1 MTEDEERA
9 INSIR
14 WILRQDP
21 GIAQT
26 LFGFTWVHDGIAE
39 DEMYALY
46 NIGEIVRI
54 DAPSAEIL
62 MGFPWVTDSV
72 TGDESNALYNLR
84 EILRDDPAVAEALLD
99 LAWIA
104 DGVNRHEKNAIYQFR
119 EVLRKEPAV
128 ADILLASSWFTDGLT
143 RTDGNILW
151 GLSGL
156 YDLDR
161 SSLSGLTTKPWFD
174 DGLSY
179 EEFMLVGDIGVIA
192 GKSKTDALAII
203 EMPFLD
209 TFDPADAMAARSLR
223 RLAWCADGGSHASY
237 ECSENGT
244 GYQRVSKIFR
254 RIMDYPTISDGIT
267 DEETPIVATLH
278 SASFFT
284 TDIFDRLLDP
294 NTVMLEERT
303 VNLRHSGETPFTIIR
318 IRPGAERTMDLL
330 EHAMRLVEE
339 FVEVP
344 FPVGH
349 IIFLAENTSRNR
361 VYIDLSA
368 MSGEYEHFDNDE
380 RPAGDALH
388 VLAHE
393 AAHHYWFVE
402 WSRHWIEDGLGA
414 FFQSIVRRQEQI
426 GPNETVAPIWKTKMP
441 PCVYMS
447 NLAGRDRELDVPGVR
462 IISDCSDS
470 LGERLFQD
478 LWRSLGDSVF
488 RQGLANLYL
497 LARSGAPVG
506 ECKFTKYDKAGICE
520 VIAAFKSAAPAAEA
534 ATVDK
539 VVGRWYDNSEP
550 YDLSHVDTSPPNRRL
565 PGGVEIARAYISLDR
580 DKPEQTR
587 VDSFSASEIRARV
600 FLHLDLSSYTPQ
612 PAGEFSFRYVTF
624 FEDGFP
630 YRDHEST
637 YTRSTGWTRN
647 SVTSHIGAGGFPWI
661 PRGPRTEASENWWA
675 PGRHWVHVYHEG
687 QKVAEVEFTVT
698 L

>member
-1 MTEDEERA
+1 MDFLWIDDGMTDDE
-9 INSIR
+9 
-14 WILRQDP
+14 RQ
-21 GIAQT
+21 A
-26 LFGFTWVHDGIAE
+26 V
-39 DEMYALY
+39 
-46 NIGEIVRI
+46 
-54 DAPSAEIL
+54 
-62 MGFPWVTDSV
+62 
-72 TGDESNALYNLR
+72 NALR
-84 EILRDDPAVAEALLD
+84 EILREDPAVAETLLGFPW
-99 LAWIA
+99 LA
-104 DGVNRHEKNAIYQFR
+104 DGVTRDESWAVYHLQVIVQEDPAVAEVLLGFPWFADGVTGDERNAVYYFR
-119 EVLRKEPAV
+119 EILRKEPVMAET
-128 ADILLASSWFTDGLT
+128 LLGSSWFTDGVT
-143 RTDGNILW
+143 RTESDTFW

-156 YDLDR
+156 YGIDR
-161 SSLSGLTTKPWFD
+161 SSLSALTAKPWFK
-174 DGLSY
+174 DGLSR
-179 EEFMLVGDIGVIA
+179 EEFMLLGDLGVIA
-192 GKSKTDALAII
+192 GKSESDALALIG
-203 EMPFLD
+203 MPFLE
-209 TFDPADAMAARSLR
+209 TFEPADPMAARSLR
-223 RLAWCADGGSHASY
+223 RLAWCADGESHASY
-237 ECSENGT
+237 ECSDNGT

-520 VIAAFKSAAPAAEA
+520 VIDAFKSAAPAAEA

-550 YDLSHVDTSPPNRRL
+550 YDLSHVDTSPPNPRL
-565 PGGVEIARAYISLDR
+565 PGGVEITRAYISLDR
-580 DKPEQTR
+580 DRPEQTR
-587 VDSFSASEIRARV
+587 TDSFSASEIRARV
-600 FLHLDLSSYTPQ
+600 FLHLDLSSSTSQ
-612 PAGEFSFRYVTF
+612 PARDLSFRFVTF

-630 YRDHEST
+630 YRDHETT
-637 YTRSTGWTRN
+637 YTRSAGWTRN
-647 SVTSHIGAGGFPWI
+647 SVTSHIGSGGFPWI
-661 PRGPRTEASENWWA
+661 PRGPKTEASENWWA
-675 PGRHWVHVYHEG
+675 PGRHWVSVYHEG
-687 QKVAEVEFTVT
+687 QKVAEVEFQVT
-698 L
+698 P